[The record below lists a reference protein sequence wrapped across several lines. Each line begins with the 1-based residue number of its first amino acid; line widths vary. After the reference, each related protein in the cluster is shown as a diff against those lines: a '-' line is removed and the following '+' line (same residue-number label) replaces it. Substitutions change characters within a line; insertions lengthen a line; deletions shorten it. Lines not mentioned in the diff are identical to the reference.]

1 MVTVN
6 TRVRVLKGCK
16 ARDINKGT
24 TWQVTSVNPL
34 GAEYSHSVAV
44 HMTRLNGFGPK
55 TITLYARHLNRL
67 ADAVLNLN
75 DGNPLHTVQVRA

>member
-24 TWQVTSVNPL
+24 TWQVTEVKPL

-44 HMTRLNGFGPK
+44 LLTRLNGFGPK
-55 TITLYARHLNRL
+55 TITLYARHPNRL
-67 ADAVLNLN
+67 SDAVLNLN
-75 DGNPLHTVQVRA
+75 DGNPLHTVQIRA